1 MRESG
6 IILALFS
13 LWNGLFYR
21 ILYICGCM
29 LNGLDKPLHVVNRK
43 DFAFF
48 KNVLNETRVSNES
61 KSLLTKTDI
70 MNI

>member
-1 MRESG
+1 
-6 IILALFS
+6 
-13 LWNGLFYR
+13 
-21 ILYICGCM
+21 M